1 MKSSLSDYSFV
12 KCYLEGWN
20 SLSYESMG
28 INLKIK
34 MSLSD
39 FDWFLKI
46 LFGKVDL
53 LLIYYL

>member
-1 MKSSLSDYSFV
+1 M
-12 KCYLEGWN
+12 E
-20 SLSYESMG
+20 

-34 MSLSD
+34 IKLSD

-46 LFGKVDL
+46 LFGKIDL

>member
-34 MSLSD
+34 IKLSD

-46 LFGKVDL
+46 LFGR
-53 LLIYYL
+53 